1 MALVIS
7 ESEVRLLRRVSELVC
22 PCREKRP
29 RASAVSDNKEGV
41 LKYINS
47 KRRSKE
53 NIGLILVED
62 DHFIPIIQWGRRKS
76 RGVQCVLCLSFW

>member
-1 MALVIS
+1 MSSGS
-7 ESEVRLLRRVSELVC
+7 EFRLLRRVSELVC
-22 PCREKRP
+22 PCREKTP
-29 RASAVSDNKEGV
+29 RARAQLQLELASAVSDNKEGV

-62 DHFIPIIQWGRRKS
+62 GHFIPIIQWG
-76 RGVQCVLCLSFW
+76 